1 MTGETCGLIL
11 SLLICCCCCPAWGQG
26 LVRIQVL
33 EGEGVVNGAGARSTR
48 PIVAQLTDET
58 GRPLEGVA
66 VSFRLP
72 EEGPGGVFETGLKTD
87 VVITTAEGRAA
98 VHGIRWNRIAG
109 PFQIR
114 ITAVKGESRAG
125 TVCSQYISDTPVK
138 SSAVGMRS
146 GKTKWLAM
154 VAVATGGAAAAGI
167 WASKG
172 AASRAPGAVVAP
184 PPVVSTS
191 IGLPTLTVTRP

>member
-1 MTGETCGLIL
+1 
-11 SLLICCCCCPAWGQG
+11 
-26 LVRIQVL
+26 VRIQVL

-72 EEGPGGVFETGLKTD
+72 EEGPGGSFETGMKTD

-125 TVCSQYISDTPVK
+125 AVCSQYISDAPVK
-138 SSAVGMRS
+138 SSAIAPGS

-154 VAVATGGAAAAGI
+154 VAVAAGGVAAAGVL
-167 WASKG
+167 AAKG
-172 AASRAPGAVVAP
+172 ASSRAPGAVAAP
-184 PPVVSTS
+184 PSVVLTS
-191 IGLPTLTVTRP
+191 VGMPTLTLTRP